1 MDELIA
7 PSDGKAERTSVKE
20 RKRKCRCERVQL
32 GKGGSGCVGLW
43 EYGACGTCIG
53 FGAAEGLCLYLR
65 LCLCMSVPV
74 MMDTYLSAGDKLNR
88 GEAEFA

>member
-1 MDELIA
+1 M
-7 PSDGKAERTSVKE
+7 
-20 RKRKCRCERVQL
+20 
-32 GKGGSGCVGLW
+32 GLW